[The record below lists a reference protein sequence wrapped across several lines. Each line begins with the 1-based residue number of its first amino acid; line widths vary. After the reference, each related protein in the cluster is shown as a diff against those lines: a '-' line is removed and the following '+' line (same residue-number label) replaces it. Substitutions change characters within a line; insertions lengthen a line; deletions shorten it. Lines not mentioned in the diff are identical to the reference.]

1 MKAGTPPLIRRE
13 FRGRLVLLNLLR
25 VLHLVGVVGSGAVLL
40 GATPLAGSE
49 IYALVLVGS
58 GLGILLL
65 DTWTNPDY
73 LRQVSGLG
81 ILCKVLLLATTIVL
95 AGLVV
100 PIFWAVLAGSVVL
113 SHAPRRL
120 RHRVIW
126 PRRRQGRAD

>member
-1 MKAGTPPLIRRE
+1 MKVGTPPLARRE

>member
-1 MKAGTPPLIRRE
+1 MKAKTTLPVRRE
-13 FRGRLVLLNLLR
+13 FPGRLVLLNLLR

-40 GATPLAGSE
+40 GATPLAE
-49 IYALVLVGS
+49 IEAYALLLVGS
-58 GLGILLL
+58 GLGIILL

-81 ILCKVLLLATTIVL
+81 ILCKVLLLATTIFL

-100 PIFWAVLAGSVVL
+100 PVFWAVLAGSVIL

-120 RHRVIW
+120 RHRIIW
-126 PRRRQGRAD
+126 PRRS